1 MSSNSFIYSCI
12 NVIKC
17 SYSLPFVMAWLSSY
31 PFTICQYDNIIFF
44 IGLECGELSRLKVM
58 SYKHYSRR
66 SIILPVCEG
75 SSSIKNPN
83 FCSPAGAKRSV
94 KILIAKQVKYYS
106 LMFSKFASNMQIIYV
121 LYIQLAMHLKQ

>member
-94 KILIAKQVKYYS
+94 KILHSETGEILFTYVFKICVKYANNLRVIYS
-106 LMFSKFASNMQIIYV
+106 TCYAS
-121 LYIQLAMHLKQ
+121 

>member
-83 FCSPAGAKRSV
+83 FCSLAGAKRSV
-94 KILIAKQVKYYS
+94 KIPHSETGEILFTYVFKICVKYANNLRVIYS
-106 LMFSKFASNMQIIYV
+106 TCYAS
-121 LYIQLAMHLKQ
+121 